1 MRSLMALFLFTGN
14 LYDRFP
20 VLFTIF
26 IILTPN
32 EAERRNYVSNHASH
46 GKGNKGSRRTA
57 D

>member
-1 MRSLMALFLFTGN
+1 MRFLMALFLFTGN

-26 IILTPN
+26 IILKPN

-46 GKGNKGSRRTA
+46 GKGNKGSRRA
-57 D
+57 AG